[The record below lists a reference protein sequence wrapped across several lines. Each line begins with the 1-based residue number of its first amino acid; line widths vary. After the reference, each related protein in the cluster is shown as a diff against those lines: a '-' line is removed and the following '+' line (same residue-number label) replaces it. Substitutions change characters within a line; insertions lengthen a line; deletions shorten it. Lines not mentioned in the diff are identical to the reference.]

1 MTEFEVNLIAI
12 DESIAER
19 ARRIAA
25 AEKKEEHYPEQ
36 IVRTFNKWMCA
47 PLKHISFTIL
57 YGESPWRYWSSLKKK
72 CQQDP
77 SQKEW
82 YVFADFVLRH
92 LALPASSASCERLF
106 YRQNMNV
113 PPNRARMKEK
123 TAIARI
129 IIGRK

>member
-1 MTEFEVNLIAI
+1 MQNLPKFCQVFSIVLNLILNF
-12 DESIAER
+12 DF
-19 ARRIAA
+19 
-25 AEKKEEHYPEQ
+25 Q
-36 IVRTFNKWMCA
+36 FTFNKWMCA